1 MKKKYFMLSFF
12 SVALLMIGGCNA
24 VTNKENTQIVKGE
37 TLAITNEE
45 LSKHLVDMSSKH
57 DLEELVVYKLLK
69 EKYPVTSVEIDEA
82 YEKEKGRFQD
92 YEMILREENISETA
106 AKFEIEKNLMIE
118 KGVKSE
124 ADVSEDTLKKY
135 YENWGGTRTVELFI
149 FSEEKQA
156 TAAQQELKAGKE
168 LESWAEKNNIHMK
181 QREVVYSNETKMDEL
196 LREKADQMKQP
207 GDVSD
212 VFQLG
217 EEYFVIKL
225 IDATEKTTFEKDKA
239 KMKLDY
245 LDEQVTTFNK
255 DKLIQS
261 LVQKEK
267 LSVNKEKY
275 KPLFEDFQ
283 SEEPK

>member
-1 MKKKYFMLSFF
+1 MLSFF
-12 SVALLMIGGCNA
+12 SVALLMMGSCKA
-24 VTNKENTQIVKGE
+24 ATNKEDTQIVKGE

-45 LSKHLVDMSSKH
+45 FSQHLVDMSSKH

-69 EKYPVTSVEIDEA
+69 EKYPVTSAEVDKVYED
-82 YEKEKGRFQD
+82 EKERFQD
-92 YEMILREENISETA
+92 YERILQEEKRSEAA
-106 AKFEIEKNLMIE
+106 AKFEIEKNLMLE

-135 YENWGGTRTVELFI
+135 YENWGGARTVGLFI
-149 FSEEKQA
+149 FPEEKQA

-168 LESWAEKNNIHMK
+168 LEGWAEKNNIHMK

-217 EEYFVIKL
+217 EEYCVIKL

-239 KMKLDY
+239 KMKADY